1 MGTEVEM
8 AYRRAKLAKYCV
20 DVLGSLREVH
30 ERRRVGTNSRSQ
42 ARSKRPKMKVLDRRG
57 KGKDGFLRHDSA

>member
-1 MGTEVEM
+1 MIAVKNVDGSPFPNGRTEVEM

-30 ERRRVGTNSRSQ
+30 ERRRVGNQ
-42 ARSKRPKMKVLDRRG
+42 FEESKRGR
-57 KGKDGFLRHDSA
+57 KGQKNEGLG